1 MVDVLR
7 LVLVDGR
14 AVVDVLRVVLV
25 VGRAVVV
32 VVVERVVD
40 VVLRV
45 VDVVGRAGKVVAVDL
60 RVALV
65 DGRAVVDVERAPVVR
80 LLVLI
85 LPAGLLPLFVAPP
98 TGRASRLRLGVG
110 SFL

>member
-1 MVDVLR
+1 MRRGVE
-7 LVLVDGR
+7 
-14 AVVDVLRVVLV
+14 VDVLRVVLV

-40 VVLRV
+40 VV
-45 VDVVGRAGKVVAVDL
+45 GRAGKVVAVDL
-60 RVALV
+60 RVAFV

-85 LPAGLLPLFVAPP
+85 LPAGLLPSFVAPP